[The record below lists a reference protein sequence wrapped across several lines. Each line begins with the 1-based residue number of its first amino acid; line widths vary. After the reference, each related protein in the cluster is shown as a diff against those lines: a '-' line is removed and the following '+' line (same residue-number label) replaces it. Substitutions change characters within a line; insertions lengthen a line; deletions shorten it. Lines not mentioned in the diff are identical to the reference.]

1 MIMPRILVVDDN
13 EMNRDILARR
23 LSTRGFEVI
32 VAEDAG
38 QGIAKVRGESPDLVL
53 MDMRLPD
60 MDGWAAAKSIK
71 ADDATSKIP
80 IIALT
85 AHALDVE
92 REAALEA
99 GCDEYETKPVV
110 MDRLLGKMN
119 QLLNRSAPLA

>member
-38 QGIAKVRGESPDLVL
+38 RGLALVRGAAPDLVL

-60 MDGWAAAKSIK
+60 MDGWAAARTIK
-71 ADDATSKIP
+71 ADGATSRIP

-85 AHALDVE
+85 AHTLDGE
-92 REAALEA
+92 RETALEA

-110 MDRLLGKMN
+110 MDRLLGKMK
-119 QLLNRSAPLA
+119 QLLDRSTPPA